1 MRESEIIKDKGIKNA
16 LCIML
21 TPQLI
26 HCQNNK
32 LISTTPKYHCQ
43 GVSQII
49 TQEKPKQFR
58 D

>member
-1 MRESEIIKDKGIKNA
+1 
-16 LCIML
+16 ML

-32 LISTTPKYHCQ
+32 LISTMPKYRRQ

-49 TQEKPKQFR
+49 TQEKPKQLFR